1 MYNGQLE
8 MSFEHARTS
17 RPGTRRQRR
26 LARARWWF
34 RCMRQAVSSATEWQP
49 APPPRPQQTWLA
61 GTHREIELPP
71 VLPLQPPSLEEQVCE

>member
-1 MYNGQLE
+1 
-8 MSFEHARTS
+8 
-17 RPGTRRQRR
+17 
-26 LARARWWF
+26 
-34 RCMRQAVSSATEWQP
+34 MRQAVSSATEWQP